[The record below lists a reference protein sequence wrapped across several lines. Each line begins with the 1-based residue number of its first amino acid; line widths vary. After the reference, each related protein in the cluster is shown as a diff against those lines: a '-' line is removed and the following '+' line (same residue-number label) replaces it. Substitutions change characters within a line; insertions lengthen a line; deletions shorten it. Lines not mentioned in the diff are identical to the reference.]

1 MLTGIIVVSG
11 CVLVVLAG
19 VVIVV
24 RWGSAS
30 SESPACAPADTR
42 GRVLPGRLARY
53 VGVSLLAGVAGGLIA
68 AGAGGRLVMRL
79 LAVTSPEQSQ
89 GAVTEGNAVIG
100 EITVDGTLGFIT
112 FVGPVTGVLTGLLL
126 TLLGPLLPRGR
137 AGGLALGTVLLVL
150 AGSRID
156 PLRSENFDFNLAGPD
171 WLSVGSFVALALF
184 QGMVVVAIAAR
195 LSRNAP
201 LPFPAPAR
209 AVLVGRAAVV
219 LVLLAALPAFVS
231 SVSDILTPA

>member
-30 SESPACAPADTR
+30 SESPAHAPADTR
-42 GRVLPGRLARY
+42 ARALPGRLARY
-53 VGVSLLAGVAGGLIA
+53 VGVSMLAGVAGGLIA

-89 GAVTEGNAVIG
+89 GAITEGNAVIG

-112 FVGPVTGVLTGLLL
+112 FIGPVTGLLTGLLL
-126 TLLGPLLPRGR
+126 ALLGPLLPRGR

-171 WLSVGSFVALALF
+171 WLSVSSFVALALF
-184 QGMVVVAIAAR
+184 QGMVAVAIAAR

-201 LPFPAPAR
+201 APRPAPAR
-209 AVLVGRAAVV
+209 AVLVGRAAVA
-219 LVLLAALPAFVS
+219 LALLAALPAFVN
-231 SVSDILTPA
+231 SVTDILTAA

>member
-1 MLTGIIVVSG
+1 MLTGIIVISG

-24 RWGSAS
+24 RWGSAR
-30 SESPACAPADTR
+30 SESAARAPDDTR
-42 GRVLPGRLARY
+42 ARALSGRLARY
-53 VGVSLLAGVAGGLIA
+53 VGVSMLAGVAGGLIA

-79 LAVTSPEQSQ
+79 LAVTSPEESQ
-89 GAVTEGNAVIG
+89 GAITEGNAVIG

-112 FVGPVTGVLTGLLL
+112 FIGPVTGLLTGLLL
-126 TLLGPLLPRGR
+126 ALLGPLLPRGR

-171 WLSVGSFVALALF
+171 WLSVSSFVALALF
-184 QGMVVVAIAAR
+184 QGMVAVAIAAR
-195 LSRNAP
+195 LSRNEPRRARPRRALSSSAAP
-201 LPFPAPAR
+201 RSPSCCWRRCPR
-209 AVLVGRAAVV
+209 SWTR
-219 LVLLAALPAFVS
+219 
-231 SVSDILTPA
+231 

>member
-1 MLTGIIVVSG
+1 MLTGIIVISG
-11 CVLVVLAG
+11 CVLVVAAG
-19 VVIVV
+19 VLIVV

-30 SESPACAPADTR
+30 TDRPAADTGVR
-42 GRVLPGRLARY
+42 ATLGRLARY

-79 LAVTSPEQSQ
+79 LAATSPDESQ
-89 GAVTEGNAVIG
+89 GAITEGDAVIG
-100 EITVDGTLGFIT
+100 DITVDGTLGFIA

-126 TLLGPLLPRGR
+126 ALLGPLLPRGR

-156 PLRSENFDFNLAGPD
+156 PLRADNFDFNLAGPD
-171 WLSVGSFVALALF
+171 WLSVGAFVALALF
-184 QGMVVVAIAAR
+184 QGMVAVAVAAR

-201 LPFPAPAR
+201 APLPAPAR
-209 AVLVGRAAVV
+209 AVLVGRAAVAV
-219 LVLLAALPAFVS
+219 VLLAALPAFVG
-231 SVSDILTPA
+231 SVTDILTSA